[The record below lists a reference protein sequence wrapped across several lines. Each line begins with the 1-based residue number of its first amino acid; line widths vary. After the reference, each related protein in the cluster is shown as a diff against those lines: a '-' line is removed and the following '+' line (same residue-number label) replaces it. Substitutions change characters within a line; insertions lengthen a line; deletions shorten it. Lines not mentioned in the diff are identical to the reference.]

1 MPTLIPIG
9 LLLGVAMLWV
19 FGRWSNQ
26 KAIKAA
32 KRRVEACLYEMRLFT
47 DEPSLV
53 WKAQAGLLAANARY
67 IGLMLLP
74 GDRSGGSD
82 GAAVCA
88 SRGLVRLG
96 SLTRRPGHETLV
108 TVQMKTPL
116 DPAAPP
122 ARDNC
127 LDRLGPTFTHV
138 PLTGALEFSF
148 DSGLRTDCGH
158 GSRKLRI
165 TL

>member
-1 MPTLIPIG
+1 
-9 LLLGVAMLWV
+9 
-19 FGRWSNQ
+19 
-26 KAIKAA
+26 
-32 KRRVEACLYEMRLFT
+32 MRLFT

-96 SLTRRPGHETLV
+96 SFTARP
-108 TVQMKTPL
+108 
-116 DPAAPP
+116 
-122 ARDNC
+122 RDAG
-127 LDRLGPTFTHV
+127 D
-138 PLTGALEFSF
+138 GANE
-148 DSGLRTDCGH
+148 DSAGSGGGA
-158 GSRKLRI
+158 GSR
-165 TL
+165 

>member
-1 MPTLIPIG
+1 
-9 LLLGVAMLWV
+9 
-19 FGRWSNQ
+19 
-26 KAIKAA
+26 
-32 KRRVEACLYEMRLFT
+32 MRLFT

-67 IGLMLLP
+67 IGLMLAPAIALAVPMVLLFAHLEAWYGLAPLP
-74 GDRSGGSD
+74 
-82 GAAVCA
+82 
-88 SRGLVRLG
+88 
-96 SLTRRPGHETLV
+96 PGRETLV
-108 TVQMKTPL
+108 TVQMKTRL
-116 DPAAPP
+116 DPAAAP

-138 PLTGALEFSF
+138 PLTRALEFSF

>member
-19 FGRWSNQ
+19 FGRTSNQ

-53 WKAQAGLLAANARY
+53 CKAQAGLLAANARY
-67 IGLMLLP
+67 IGLMLVPAIVLAVPMVLLFAHLEAWYGLAPLP
-74 GDRSGGSD
+74 
-82 GAAVCA
+82 
-88 SRGLVRLG
+88 
-96 SLTRRPGHETLV
+96 PGRETLV
-108 TVQMKTPL
+108 TVQMKTRL
-116 DPAAPP
+116 DPAAAP